1 MPLSL
6 FRLLVAALASISTV
20 HASSS
25 CKYSMHATSPGDR
38 VLAGLREAVSQG
50 PSGDYARAGD
60 AGGRVSVAPEAKPA
74 ESERQGYVVGVV
86 TRGRF
91 ILKEDGKP
99 PRVLGLGETFF
110 EPADAPGLRL
120 DSASPSASARMVGV
134 YLPKAF
140 AHRARRERS

>member
-6 FRLLVAALASISTV
+6 FRLFVAVMASALSV

-25 CKYSMHATSPGDR
+25 CKYSTPVTNPGER
-38 VLAGLREAVSQG
+38 VLAGLREAVNLG
-50 PSGDYARAGD
+50 PAADYSRTSETAG
-60 AGGRVSVAPEAKPA
+60 RISVATEAKPA

-99 PRVLGLGETFF
+99 PRLLGIGETFF
-110 EPADAPGLRL
+110 EEADAPGLRL
-120 DSASPSASARMVGV
+120 DSATPNASARMVGV
-134 YLPKAF
+134 YLPKSLSHHAK
-140 AHRARRERS
+140 HG